1 MKPWLQVTYSN
12 QSAETLLA
20 AGDPD
25 SGKNILGIF
34 SFGDT
39 HTETCNDSRLIHV
52 PLKQLSETST
62 EVWQVKEPVKK
73 DNFKQIQYCHS
84 SDLTLASISIDLSSG
99 TSIDEATRLAY
110 TEILQFLEQ
119 HQHCWP
125 LKIWHYFPEI
135 TAGQKEDEQYRL
147 FCAGR
152 AYAVADNPVIMT
164 AIPAAT
170 AIGTNAQLPRLLI
183 YFLAGRQPGTTVENP
198 RQIPA
203 PEYPQQYG
211 LRRPLFSRG
220 TLIASG
226 ETHQFLISGTASILG
241 HQSLHDDDVREQ
253 TRESLRNLSSLISAG
268 RRLAPVSR
276 SDREEFIQAGGV
288 LRVYVK
294 QRKDFELV
302 QAEIRQHPLGQLPA
316 IYLQGDI
323 CRDELLVEID
333 GIF

>member
-1 MKPWLQVTYSN
+1 MKPWLQVTY
-12 QSAETLLA
+12 AEGSVESLLA
-20 AGDPD
+20 ADEID
-25 SGKNILGIF
+25 SEKNILGIF
-34 SFGDT
+34 TFGDSDT
-39 HTETCNDSRLIHV
+39 NNYTDNRVVHV
-52 PLKQLSETST
+52 PLNQLSKPRT
-62 EVWQVKEPVKK
+62 EVWKVEAPVERGS
-73 DNFKQIQYCHS
+73 FKQIQYCHS
-84 SDLTLASISIDLSSG
+84 SDLTLASISIDLSNG
-99 TSIDEATRLAY
+99 GCIDAATRLAY
-110 TEILQFLEQ
+110 TQILEFLEQ

-125 LKIWHYFPEI
+125 LKIWHYFPDI
-135 TAGQKEDEQYRL
+135 TAGEQEDEQYRL

-170 AIGTNAQLPRLLI
+170 AIGSDTSCSRLLI
-183 YFLAGRQPGTTVENP
+183 YFLAGRQAGQTVENP
-198 RQIPA
+198 RQTPA

-276 SDREEFIQAGGV
+276 AKRGKFIQSGGV

>member
-1 MKPWLQVTYSN
+1 MKPWLQVTYSED
-12 QSAETLLA
+12 SVESLLA
-20 AGDPD
+20 DDHPE

-34 SFGDT
+34 TFGDT
-39 HTETCNDSRLIHV
+39 NPKISDDNRVIHV
-52 PLKQLSETST
+52 PLEQLSKPKT
-62 EVWQVKEPVKK
+62 EVWQVEERVNKG
-73 DNFKQIQYCHS
+73 NFKQIQYCHS
-84 SDLTLASISIDLSSG
+84 SDLTLASISIDLSNG
-99 TSIDEATRLAY
+99 TSIDAATCLGY
-110 TEILQFLEQ
+110 TQILQFLEQ
-119 HQHCWP
+119 HTHCWP

-135 TAGQKEDEQYRL
+135 TSGEKEDEQYRL

-170 AIGTNAQLPRLLI
+170 AIGSNTRSSRLLI
-183 YFLAGRQPGTTVENP
+183 YFLAGRQPGETVENP

-211 LRRPLFSRG
+211 LRSPLFSRG

-268 RRLAPVSR
+268 RRLALVSHN
-276 SDREEFIQAGGV
+276 DRGKFIQAGGV

-294 QRKDFELV
+294 QRKDFGLV
-302 QAEIRQHPLGQLPA
+302 QAEIKQHPLGKLPA